1 MLNRKELKKVV
12 IGLTPAVIGLV
23 LCFNGLK
30 SVEGELANEIKN
42 GVVYGIENSV
52 VTCKSNMLEPINE
65 VKEEVPEK
73 EEIPE
78 IVDEKIDAKEII
90 VISKS
95 GLNVR
100 TDNNTES
107 DIVAVYPFA
116 TKLTV
121 DTIKGDWYKV
131 DKGYISSEYVME
143 FNQAVETGVISDID
157 LEIYDRLN
165 SISTKELNP
174 SVTGISNL
182 SLKDIQAFTSK
193 YPGLKGIEEAAIR
206 AEYEYGINAF
216 MSVAVAALE
225 SGYGNSQ
232 IAQDKNNL
240 YGMNAQDHNPY
251 GLAYSY
257 NSKYN
262 STMDFAKRLSKYYVN
277 KGLTTLSAI
286 QKKYSSDSN
295 WDEKVSG
302 IISNIYNI
310 VMSNREKENQNT
322 F

>member
-1 MLNRKELKKVV
+1 MINRKELKKVV
-12 IGLTPAVIGLV
+12 IGLTPAVIGLA

-30 SVEGELANEIKN
+30 NVEGELANEIKN
-42 GVVYGIENSV
+42 GVAYGIENSV
-52 VTCKSNMLEPINE
+52 VKSISTTVEPTNE
-65 VKEEVPEK
+65 VKDEVPEK

-78 IVDEKIDAKEII
+78 IVDEKIDSKEII

-100 TDNNTES
+100 ADNNTDSE
-107 DIVAVYPFA
+107 IVGVYPFA
-116 TKLTV
+116 TRLTV

-131 DKGYISSEYVME
+131 DKGYICNKYVME
-143 FNQAVETGVISDID
+143 FNDAIEAGVISDID

-165 SISTKELNP
+165 GDSNKELNP

-225 SGYGNSQ
+225 SGYGNSH
-232 IAQDKNNL
+232 IAQNKNNL

-251 GLAYSY
+251 KLAYSY

-277 KGLTTLSAI
+277 KGLTTLPEI

-295 WDEKVSG
+295 WDEKVNG

>member
-1 MLNRKELKKVV
+1 MLNRKDLKKVV
-12 IGLTPAVIGLV
+12 IGLTPAVIGLT

-30 SVEGELANEIKN
+30 NVEGELANDIKN
-42 GVVYGIENSV
+42 GVIYGIENSV
-52 VTCKSNMLEPINE
+52 VNCKSNTVEPINE
-65 VKEEVPEK
+65 VIEELPEK

-78 IVDEKIDAKEII
+78 IVDEKIDTKEII

-95 GLNVR
+95 GLNAR
-100 TDNNTES
+100 TDNNTDSE
-107 DIVAVYPFA
+107 IVLVYPFA
-116 TKLTV
+116 TRLTV

-131 DKGYISSEYVME
+131 DGNYIHSKYVME
-143 FNQAVETGVISDID
+143 FDDAIETGVITDID
-157 LEIYDRLN
+157 LEMYDRLN
-165 SISTKELNP
+165 NTSNKELNP

-182 SLKDIQAFTSK
+182 TLKDIQAFTSI

-240 YGMNAQDHNPY
+240 YGMNAQDHDPY
-251 GLAYSY
+251 GLAYTY

-262 STMDFAKRLSKYYVN
+262 STMDFAKRLSKYYIN

-286 QKKYSSDSN
+286 QKKYSSDTN
-295 WDEKVSG
+295 WDEKVEG
-302 IISNIYNI
+302 IISNMYNI
-310 VMSNREKENQNT
+310 VMSNREKENQNN

>member
-1 MLNRKELKKVV
+1 MINIKELKKVV
-12 IGLTPAVIGLV
+12 IGLTPAVIGLA

-30 SVEGELANEIKN
+30 NVEGELANEIKN
-42 GVVYGIENSV
+42 GVAYGIENSV
-52 VTCKSNMLEPINE
+52 VKSISTTVEPTNE
-65 VKEEVPEK
+65 VKDEVPEK

-78 IVDEKIDAKEII
+78 IVDEKIDSKEII

-100 TDNNTES
+100 ADNNTDSE
-107 DIVAVYPFA
+107 IVAVYPFA
-116 TKLTV
+116 TRLTV

-131 DKGYISSEYVME
+131 DKGYICNKYVME
-143 FNQAVETGVISDID
+143 FNDAIEAGVISDID

-165 SISTKELNP
+165 GDSNKELNP

-225 SGYGNSQ
+225 SGYGNSH
-232 IAQDKNNL
+232 IAQNKNNL

-251 GLAYSY
+251 KLAYSY

-277 KGLTTLSAI
+277 KGLTTLPEI

-295 WDEKVSG
+295 WDEKVNG